1 MDGSGKTTQIALL
14 MAQLRA
20 SGQEA
25 ISVREPGGTPVSDQI
40 RRLLLAPEN
49 AIVPT
54 AELLLYSA
62 ARAQLVAKSSTRPC
76 GPGKS
81 SLPIGSAGPPWL
93 IRVMAADFGPRSIF
107 GIIPHRLRIRLAD
120 PQLPPGY
127 PRRSNARAPGRGGR
141 PADRMENENAD
152 FFERVRKGYLEI
164 AAENPDRFTVMDGTL
179 PQEELHQAILAKVSA
194 FLSAQVSIE
203 MDSHDLWMGFF
214 KDSDGSCWP
223 IGVKTKPE

>member
-1 MDGSGKTTQIALL
+1 MSQGSPRFFSLEGVDGSGKTTQIALL

-20 SGQEA
+20 SGLEP

-62 ARAQLVAKSSTRPC
+62 ARAQLVAQIIDPALKAGKIVIADRFGWSTLAYQGYGRGLDRGKIRMLFDIAC
-76 GPGKS
+76 GSVWPLHS
-81 SLPIGSAGPPWL
+81 ILLDIPVESMRA
-93 IRVMAADFGPRSIF
+93 RMAAE
-107 GIIPHRLRIRLAD
+107 
-120 PQLPPGY
+120 
-127 PRRSNARAPGRGGR
+127 GR

-152 FFERVRKGYLEI
+152 FFQRVRLGYLEI

-179 PQEELHQAILAKVSA
+179 PQEVLHRAILAKITALLAIFV
-194 FLSAQVSIE
+194 
-203 MDSHDLWMGFF
+203 H
-214 KDSDGSCWP
+214 
-223 IGVKTKPE
+223 